1 MATLP
6 TILLICAATT
16 TALIAGLLYG
26 YFCSVNPGLHRLSD
40 VEYLTAMQS
49 INRAIQNP
57 IFFISFLGTPVLLSL
72 STWMHYNQP
81 IPVRFWLLLTATVVY
96 AIGVIGVTALGNIPL
111 NEALNSFSISSA
123 SVKEIAAQ
131 RTHFETPWNTWHTI
145 RTIAAI
151 GSLILVII
159 ACLNPRVSS

>member
-6 TILLICAATT
+6 TISLICAATT

-40 VEYLTAMQS
+40 TEYLTAMQS

-57 IFFISFLGTPVLLSL
+57 IFFISFLGTPILLSV
-72 STWMHYNQP
+72 STWLHYSQP
-81 IPVRFWLLLTATVVY
+81 IASRFWLLLAATVVY
-96 AIGVIGVTALGNIPL
+96 ILGVIGVTALGNIPL
-111 NEALNSFSISSA
+111 NETLNSFSIDTASA
-123 SVKEIAAQ
+123 QEIAAQ
-131 RTHFETPWNTWHTI
+131 RTQFEGPWNTWHTI

-151 GSLILVII
+151 GALVLVIV
-159 ACLNPRVSS
+159 ACLNPKTGS